1 MKTGSTLIVWL
12 VMTAFAANAQSIE
25 GTWQVVEEKTCF
37 EAQLNESETEKE
49 LKQNM
54 HSTKNAVAR
63 VITFKKNGTGEEGIF
78 STGKKKG
85 EDKAAFKYRYVG
97 TDLQLIDKKSGIMT
111 QQLVIDEL
119 TATTLRFHLA
129 GKDCETKTLS
139 RIK

>member
-1 MKTGSTLIVWL
+1 MKTSVILL
-12 VMTAFAANAQSIE
+12 VSLLGLTFTAPAQSLV

-37 EAQLNESETEKE
+37 DAQFTESETEKE
-49 LKQNM
+49 LKKDM
-54 HSTKNAVAR
+54 GSTQSSVAR

-78 STGKKKG
+78 SAGKKKG
-85 EDKAAFKYRYVG
+85 ENKTSFTYKLTG
-97 TDLQLIDKKSGIMT
+97 TDLKLLDKKSGIMT

-129 GKDCETKTLS
+129 AKDCEIKALT